1 MKKVTFLILFI
12 FLTALNSCG
21 QNKIN
26 TPKTAMSKFEEFILK
41 EKFLPDSKIFYPGI
55 GDEKLKPILTELI
68 NESAKD
74 FQNVAIK
81 GIASDKEY
89 QNVIEKG
96 LDRFSKIYLKLDTEN
111 RERICTYYEEL
122 MDIVGLESSGGLL
135 NEFIYGFDFSE

>member
-1 MKKVTFLILFI
+1 MKKVTFLISFI
-12 FLTALNSCG
+12 FLTTFNSCG

-26 TPKTAMSKFEEFILK
+26 TPKTAISKFEEFILK